1 MKTILLTFICLL
13 NFTLIFSQALTIETV
28 FSTNDSTIE
37 ANELQNKARLWFYDT
52 YNSGKSVIQLD
63 DTENNTIISKC
74 SFYYNTTYTM
84 SKTSGYVKYDF
95 TIYFKKGRYK
105 CVLTNFNHDA
115 SQINMIDIGL
125 ITIAEDL
132 PKKVM
137 GYNMY
142 NKVYKEIKQT
152 ILTDMQSLLT
162 SLENAMN
169 KETEAKSD
177 DW

>member
-1 MKTILLTFICLL
+1 MKNILSTIFCFL
-13 NFTLIFSQALTIETV
+13 NFAFIYSQSFTIDTV
-28 FSTNDSTIE
+28 YSVNDTTIQ
-37 ANELQNKARLWFYDT
+37 ASELQNRARLWFYDT

-63 DTENNTIISKC
+63 DTENNVIISKC
-74 SFYYNTTYTM
+74 SFYYDTSYRM
-84 SKTSGYVKYDF
+84 SKTSGYVSYDF

-125 ITIAEDL
+125 ITTDEDL
-132 PKKVM
+132 PNKVM

-142 NKVYKEIKQT
+142 NNVYKEIKQT
-152 ILTDMQSLLT
+152 IQTDMQSLLA
-162 SLENAMN
+162 SLKNAMN
-169 KETEAKSD
+169 KETEAKNE